1 MFDEEETTLDS
12 LAGGAQAVLVDTEIE
27 DRGTGVA
34 YTAGAVVSFRLW
46 VDVKPEAVIEAYPR
60 LHVLVV
66 PAGEGI
72 PSLTSESSLKQSEH
86 FHWAMI
92 KLSLF
97 GSVIDAST
105 HLSSFLEIK
114 TARRYRQGDRFVVV
128 LVNMDSSIAFGAA
141 AIGSVLIDAYVRPD

>member
-1 MFDEEETTLDS
+1 
-12 LAGGAQAVLVDTEIE
+12 
-27 DRGTGVA
+27 
-34 YTAGAVVSFRLW
+34 
-46 VDVKPEAVIEAYPR
+46 
-60 LHVLVV
+60 
-66 PAGEGI
+66 
-72 PSLTSESSLKQSEH
+72 
-86 FHWAMI
+86 MI

-97 GSVIDAST
+97 GSVVDAST